1 MKNAII
7 CSLPFFHQPIGSF
20 SNSQEIINEGI
31 RHPLQGLAFTRVVH
45 LQLKTRAMSIAKRRP
60 PSAQLVIKPESERK

>member
-7 CSLPFFHQPIGSF
+7 CSLPFSYQPIGSF

-31 RHPLQGLAFTRVVH
+31 RHPLQGLAFTR
-45 LQLKTRAMSIAKRRP
+45 TCTCN
-60 PSAQLVIKPESERK
+60 